1 MKLILV
7 VIVLGAGAWYL
18 MNRAKQNAAVQQVV
32 QAPEKYTAALQN
44 DEARAKAAVEGLNKT
59 IKTEEHDLQKAA
71 ADAQ

>member
-7 VIVLGAGAWYL
+7 IVVLGAGVWYL
-18 MNRAKQNAAVQQVV
+18 MTRAQKNAAVQQVV

-44 DEARAKAAVEGLNKT
+44 DEARAKAAVDDANKL
-59 IKTEEHDLQKAA
+59 IKSQEHDLRKA